1 MVDRL
6 PSMAPGLFP
15 HSSRST
21 GVSGKLSIPVSPQSA
36 VYARFRHV
44 VGVSA
49 TEGSQ
54 GVPILKL
61 RILDNLIENYLRA
74 RSGPELVVD
83 VDARSVDTVISAL
96 SADIHEELTGRPIRQ
111 GESSPQPGSVLS
123 LGV

>member
-1 MVDRL
+1 VVDRL
-6 PSMAPGLFP
+6 PAMAPGLFP
-15 HSSRST
+15 HSSQST
-21 GVSGKLSIPVSPQSA
+21 GVSGKLSVPVNPQSA

-49 TEGSQ
+49 TQGMQ

-61 RILDNLIENYLRA
+61 MILDNLIENYLKGHG
-74 RSGPELVVD
+74 SGLVVD
-83 VDARSVDTVISAL
+83 VDARTVDTVISAL
-96 SADIHEELTGRPIRQ
+96 SADIHEGLTGRPIRP